1 MLPFASK
8 TSDSIAIFTNTRV
21 PAASECGN
29 SRKHPCK
36 LSSLTR
42 VLCGRILRS
51 NFGAGVKR
59 KCPTWGP
66 QDSSSLIVDFAAC
79 RNEQKT
85 VRLGC
90 LQLPSDFGHTLRPSL
105 SLQAYQS
112 RHQYQRWKAGTCL
125 TIRRTY

>member
-8 TSDSIAIFTNTRV
+8 SSDSIAIFTNTRV

-90 LQLPSDFGHTLRPSL
+90 CNSHQILGTLYDLPYPCKLINYGINTNGGRQGL
-105 SLQAYQS
+105 A
-112 RHQYQRWKAGTCL
+112 
-125 TIRRTY
+125 